1 MKPERAR
8 SEKHGN
14 PGLEAASKE
23 SATGVPVAPCEPE
36 IQPRPYLFDDF
47 KNPDQSAPMSTQ
59 GSSDSFYGSIPVF
72 RGFAS
77 LMDPALYSP
86 LPDDWSI
93 GLADIVESTTAIAQ
107 ARYKA
112 VNMAGAAVIAAVTNA
127 LQGREFPFVFGGDG
141 ASFAVSPDDL
151 DRARE
156 ALAATATWVKDD
168 LDLVMRVALVPVTAV
183 RAQGL
188 DVRVARFGPS
198 PNLSYAMFSGG
209 GLGWAEGAMKRG
221 EFAVKVAPSGTQPD
235 LTGLSCRFE
244 EIPSV
249 RGLIL
254 SVLVVPARNAD
265 ASAFRKVIEDIIALV
280 ERSPDAGR
288 PVPPGGPSLRW
299 PPAGL
304 DYEARAQRGGPLFKR
319 RVGVLAHTLFAYLI
333 MRYGIKVGGFAPKTY
348 VQQVVENSDFRKYDD
363 GLRMILDC
371 TPELESALTQR
382 LAQAA
387 SAGVARYGLH
397 RQDAA
402 MMTCF
407 TPSALRSDH
416 VHFIDGARGGYA
428 AAATALKA
436 TLA

>member
-1 MKPERAR
+1 MTTP
-8 SEKHGN
+8 S
-14 PGLEAASKE
+14 
-23 SATGVPVAPCEPE
+23 
-36 IQPRPYLFDDF
+36 
-47 KNPDQSAPMSTQ
+47 
-59 GSSDSFYGSIPVF
+59 GSDTFYGRIPVF
-72 RGFAS
+72 RGFSS
-77 LMDPALYSP
+77 LMDPALYSA

-93 GLADIVESTTAIAQ
+93 GVADIVESTKAIAE

-112 VNMAGAAVIAAVTNA
+112 VNMAGASVIAAVANA
-127 LQGREFPFVFGGDG
+127 LEGREFPFVFGGDG

-151 DRARE
+151 ARTRD
-156 ALAATATWVKDD
+156 ALAATAIWVEES
-168 LDLVMRVALVPVTAV
+168 LNLMMRVALVPVATV

-209 GLGWAEGAMKRG
+209 GLGWAETAMKRG
-221 EFAVKVAPSGTQPD
+221 EFAVPAAAPGTQPD

-244 EIPSV
+244 EIPSA

-254 SVLVVPARNAD
+254 SVLVVPARGAD
-265 ASAFRKVIEDIIALV
+265 PPAFRKLIEDVIALV

-288 PVPPGGPSLRW
+288 PVPPGGPPLRW
-299 PPAGL
+299 PPAGA
-304 DYEARAQRGGPLFKR
+304 DFEARAARGGSLLKR
-319 RVGVLAHTLFAYLI
+319 RAAVLTFTLFAYLI
-333 MRYGIKVGGFAPKTY
+333 MRLGISVGGFVPKTY
-348 VQQVVENSDFRKYDD
+348 VRQVVENSDFRKYDD

-371 TPELESALTQR
+371 TPELEAALTRR
-382 LAQAA
+382 LTLAA

-428 AAATALKA
+428 SAATALKA
-436 TLA
+436 MAA